1 VRKETI
7 SKEAIDPDKKG
18 MTTTHETK
26 FLPMNHHTMCHARVW
41 CRETGQ
47 AGGQGGY
54 EKACPLKMTGDHLCA
69 FHHKKGIQMGL
80 ITEERPSTWGE
91 ESNMV
96 PHGKKAG
103 GEIKWKCS
111 PPNYDLTHGD
121 HKYKIR
127 DETVGKDL
135 LRDKLNKKF
144 QAMEKQL
151 EVWQK
156 RVKVAEEKQETAEQT
171 LKHFTREHYEMEYHF
186 HQKRD
191 GNGGWTPAKADD
203 PEVVEDFKA
212 LKKNINILHRGVAPA
227 AELRKIVRDNPMLGN
242 EGCNEIFWETFK
254 NPGDFVKT
262 AKTFVPLDVE
272 EILAPVDISNDIREM
287 LFDISNKAVE
297 QGIQNEEAAIDLAC
311 QQAMDGMVSYLEG
324 VDFTEKV
331 MENPR
336 ATLKY
341 RNDRNA
347 KTYLKHKYD
356 NKSEEYARGCE
367 SIIKT
372 LPMKKKAV
380 KKKVTKKEL
389 NKSE

>member
-1 VRKETI
+1 
-7 SKEAIDPDKKG
+7 

-26 FLPMNHHTMCHARVW
+26 FLPMNHPTMCHARVW

-91 ESNMV
+91 EDNVV

-103 GEIKWKCS
+103 AEIKWKCS

-121 HKYKIR
+121 HKYKVR

-151 EVWQK
+151 EVMKK
-156 RVKVAEEKQETAEQT
+156 RVETAEKKTETAEQT
-171 LKHFTREHYEMEYHF
+171 LKQFVMAHYDMGYHF
-186 HQKRD
+186 NQKW
-191 GNGGWTPAKADD
+191 NAETNEWVPAKADD
-203 PEVVEDFKA
+203 PKVVEDFKA
-212 LKKNINILHRGVAPA
+212 LKKNINILHRDKDDTGQTQ
-227 AELRKIVRDNPMLGN
+227 RKIIRENKVLGN
-242 EGCNEIFWETFK
+242 PDCNDIFWETFK
-254 NPGDFVKT
+254 NPGEFIKT
-262 AKTFVPLDVE
+262 AKTLKVMEVA

-287 LFDISNKAVE
+287 LFDISDRAVE
-297 QGIQNEEAAIDLAC
+297 QGIQNEDAAIDLAC
-311 QQAMDGMVSYLEG
+311 QQAVCGMVSYLEG
-324 VDFTEKV
+324 AEFVQKILARPSPAF
-331 MENPR
+331 
-336 ATLKY
+336 KY

-347 KTYLKHKYD
+347 KSLIKNHA
-356 NKSEEYARGCE
+356 NKKGNDYTRGCI
-367 SIIKT
+367 SVIKT
-372 LPMKKKAV
+372 LPV
-380 KKKVTKKEL
+380 KKKV